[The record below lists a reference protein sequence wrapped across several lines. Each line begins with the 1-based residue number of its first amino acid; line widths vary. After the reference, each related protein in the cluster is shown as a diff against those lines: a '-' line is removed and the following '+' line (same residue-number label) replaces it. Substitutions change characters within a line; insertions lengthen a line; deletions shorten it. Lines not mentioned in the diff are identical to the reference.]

1 MRRRKEEK
9 QKGVSTVLKEKRW
22 VDTPFIIYMY
32 EGYSVKPE

>member
-9 QKGVSTVLKEKRW
+9 QKGVSTALKEERW

-32 EGYSVKPE
+32 EDYSVKPE